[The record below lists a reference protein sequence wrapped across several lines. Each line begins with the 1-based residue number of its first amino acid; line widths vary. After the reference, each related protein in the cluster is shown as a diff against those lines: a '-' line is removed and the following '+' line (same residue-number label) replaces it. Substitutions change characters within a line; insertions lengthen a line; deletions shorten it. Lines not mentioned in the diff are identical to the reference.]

1 MVLFISFP
9 LTPVPLIYPGCQALS
24 EKKGQKKFSE
34 KKKEKSRPAPQ
45 SSLISFQ
52 SLSLS
57 LSLRIPKSFSS
68 HSKLFSPPPLSLYR
82 RIYSLAKRNL
92 HIISSNPRILER
104 EASMQP
110 RRSRFT
116 ELIDIPSPESTS
128 SSSSSELS
136 LDDVLRETEEH
147 LLASQNRVLS
157 FWNGWDHAGSE
168 VQQRRNSRPRSR
180 LRKKSAGESSR
191 KVLGPSK
198 GPWFWATTW
207 VIFQKDYDE
216 VKKRRLFD
224 GEPIQ
229 DSIAPI
235 FLDGR
240 ELLNSSLSPLPA
252 CQFRCLCNQQMCA
265 CVWAAPKAPRGRL
278 PIFKLRCPREKTLT
292 LLAWSSVDFR

>member
-1 MVLFISFP
+1 MLVLFIVFP
-9 LTPVPLIYPGCQALS
+9 LTRVLIYPGCQALS

-34 KKKEKSRPAPQ
+34 KKKENRRPAPQ
-45 SSLISFQ
+45 SSLYIV

-57 LSLRIPKSFSS
+57 LSPNPQIFFQSQQT
-68 HSKLFSPPPLSLYR
+68 LFAPPPSPLSLYR

-147 LLASQNRVLS
+147 LLASHNRVLS

-168 VQQRRNSRPRSR
+168 VQQLRNSRPRSR
-180 LRKKSAGESSR
+180 LRKKSAG
-191 KVLGPSK
+191 
-198 GPWFWATTW
+198 A
-207 VIFQKDYDE
+207 
-216 VKKRRLFD
+216 
-224 GEPIQ
+224 
-229 DSIAPI
+229 
-235 FLDGR
+235 R
-240 ELLNSSLSPLPA
+240 ERYSD
-252 CQFRCLCNQQMCA
+252 Q
-265 CVWAAPKAPRGRL
+265 VRGRG
-278 PIFKLRCPREKTLT
+278 FEQ
-292 LLAWSSVDFR
+292 

>member
-1 MVLFISFP
+1 MLVLFIVFP
-9 LTPVPLIYPGCQALS
+9 LTRVLIYPGCQALS

-34 KKKEKSRPAPQ
+34 KKKENRRPAPQ
-45 SSLISFQ
+45 SSLYIV

-57 LSLRIPKSFSS
+57 LSLSESPNLFPVTANSFR
-68 HSKLFSPPPLSLYR
+68 PPPPFALSLYR

-168 VQQRRNSRPRSR
+168 VQQLRNSRPRSR
-180 LRKKSAGESSR
+180 LRKKSAG
-191 KVLGPSK
+191 
-198 GPWFWATTW
+198 A
-207 VIFQKDYDE
+207 
-216 VKKRRLFD
+216 
-224 GEPIQ
+224 
-229 DSIAPI
+229 
-235 FLDGR
+235 R
-240 ELLNSSLSPLPA
+240 EKYSD
-252 CQFRCLCNQQMCA
+252 Q
-265 CVWAAPKAPRGRL
+265 VRGRG
-278 PIFKLRCPREKTLT
+278 FEQ
-292 LLAWSSVDFR
+292 